1 MPSSKNP
8 KLLPLRAA
16 VILLAAV
23 LIGASAGALTYLST
37 KTLSTSILTGGSAFA
52 AAVIWLDSIISP

>member
-23 LIGASAGALTYLST
+23 LVGAGAGALTYLGT
-37 KTLSTSILTGGSAFA
+37 RTLATSILAGGSAFA
-52 AAVIWLDSIISP
+52 AAVIWLDTIISS